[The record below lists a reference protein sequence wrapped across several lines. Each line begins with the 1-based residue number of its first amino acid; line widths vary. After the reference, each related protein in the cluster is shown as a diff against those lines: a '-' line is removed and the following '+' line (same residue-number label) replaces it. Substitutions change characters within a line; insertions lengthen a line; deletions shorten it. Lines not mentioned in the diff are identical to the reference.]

1 MALIDDLKD
10 YIARNST
17 TTTVIKE
24 KHNVA
29 IVGETH
35 AFLKTT
41 GSEIRTKAA
50 VRLLLELLADV
61 NYKYFANESYQNKGK
76 IRSGVDEYVRTKT
89 LPPVFDPKQTNLDME
104 EIGKRVLVRRYLPV
118 LDFIRANPRYVLNI
132 GSLIEGDGRNAA
144 LAQNFRDEFKVRG
157 LHLGDAGVLLLGSNH
172 ASATSD
178 FKYSTVREIL
188 HKGGLSCVSIKVVTD
203 YQKTGEAPD
212 DAVFEQNNK
221 PLTDLTVGDIIRL
234 TSLVPKTP
242 VTVAGDRS
250 WTNARASPFW
260 RLTFGQSKVSV
271 ATQFE
276 YIVLQKA

>member
-1 MALIDDLKD
+1 MALVDDLKD

-17 TTTVIKE
+17 PTTVIKE
-24 KHNVA
+24 KHNVV

-35 AFLKTT
+35 AFLKTSD
-41 GSEIRTKAA
+41 SEIRTKAA

-61 NYKYFANESYQNKGK
+61 NCKYFANESYVTKGK
-76 IRSGVDEYVRTKT
+76 IQRGVDDYLRTTT
-89 LPPVFDPKQTNLDME
+89 LPPAFDPKQTNLDIE

-118 LDFIRANPRYVLNI
+118 LDFIRANPRYILNI
-132 GSLIEGDGRNAA
+132 GSLIEGDGRDAA
-144 LAQNFRDEFKVRG
+144 LAQNFLDEFKTRG
-157 LHLGDAGVLLLGSNH
+157 LHLGDAGVILLGANH

-178 FKYSTVREIL
+178 FTYSTVREIL
-188 HKGGLSCVSIKVVTD
+188 HKRGLSCVSIKVLTD
-203 YQKTGEAPD
+203 FKRGDVPD

-234 TSLVPKTP
+234 TSLVNKTP
-242 VTVAGDRS
+242 VTIAVDRT
-250 WTNARASPFW
+250 WTNGRASPFW

-271 ATQFE
+271 AAQFE

>member
-41 GSEIRTKAA
+41 DSEIRTKAA

-89 LPPVFDPKQTNLDME
+89 LPPAFDPKQTSLDIE

-118 LDFIRANPRYVLNI
+118 LDFIRANPRYILSI
-132 GSLIEGDGRNAA
+132 GSLIEGDGRDAA
-144 LAQNFRDEFKVRG
+144 LARNFLDEFKVHRG
-157 LHLGDAGVLLLGSNH
+157 HAGVLLLGSSH

-178 FKYSTVREIL
+178 SKHSTVREIL
-188 HKGGLSCVSIKVVTD
+188 HKGGLSFVSIKVLTD
-203 YQKTGEAPD
+203 FKRGDVPD

-221 PLTDLTVGDIIRL
+221 PLADLTVGDIVRL

-242 VTVAGDRS
+242 VTIAVDRS
-250 WTNARASPFW
+250 WTNGRASPFW
-260 RLTFGQSKVSV
+260 RLTFGHSKVPV
-271 ATQFE
+271 PAQFE